1 MSDLNPYFYIVL
13 FILYFAVVG
22 LKNKT
27 KSKSTSNQIKDHL
40 KKINQMI
47 KTQEK
52 KCMVIKYECFLVERE
67 FLMEKLK
74 T

>member
-13 FILYFAVVG
+13 FILYFAGVG

-27 KSKSTSNQIKDHL
+27 KSKSTSYQIKDQL

-47 KTQEK
+47 KTQE
-52 KCMVIKYECFLVERE
+52 
-67 FLMEKLK
+67 
-74 T
+74 